1 MPAEPLKGVSGRDQE
16 FTRYVEARGAALLR
30 TAVFLCAGDHSGA
43 EDLVQGTLVR
53 AYVAWHRVRDE
64 GARDAYVRRI
74 LVRESYR
81 RPTSAIPVLVEP
93 RHLDAHG
100 SVEDRLDLFP
110 LLSALPHQQRAVVV
124 LRYYE
129 DLSERE
135 IADALGCSPG
145 SVKRH
150 ASRALAALRARLGAP
165 VPLEGSAEHG
175 SRN

>member
-1 MPAEPLKGVSGRDQE
+1 VSDRDGE
-16 FTRYVEARGAALLR
+16 FTRYVEARGGALLR
-30 TAVFLCAGDHSGA
+30 TAVFLCAGDRPAA
-43 EDLVQGTLVR
+43 EDLVQSTLVR

-64 GARDAYVRRI
+64 AARDGYVRRI

-81 RPTSAIPVLVEP
+81 RPVRSMPVLGEP
-93 RHLDAHG
+93 ELLDPHV

-110 LLSALPHQQRAVVV
+110 LLAALPRQQRAVVV

-150 ASRALAALRARLGAP
+150 ASRALAALRGRLSEQTEE
-165 VPLEGSAEHG
+165 VDHG
-175 SRN
+175 H